1 MVAAMSLV
9 ILQKAK
15 CTAIQQLSP
24 VISQLVANPKFRGLS
39 TSPIVPTIDFLMKCL
54 DGCIQRTVGQV
65 QRNVRRN
72 TPSGF
77 RPVQE
82 GIPVQRFRPDHGIQS
97 HRSALDHLQ
106 LLESRWQCC
115 LPHSEP
121 PARSIYFDNLKKK

>member
-1 MVAAMSLV
+1 M
-9 ILQKAK
+9 
-15 CTAIQQLSP
+15 
-24 VISQLVANPKFRGLS
+24 ANPKFRSLS
-39 TSPIVPTIDFLMKCL
+39 TSPIDPTIDFLMKCL

-82 GIPVQRFRPDHGIQS
+82 GIPGQRFRPDHGIQS

-121 PARSIYFDNLKKK
+121 PARSIYFNNF